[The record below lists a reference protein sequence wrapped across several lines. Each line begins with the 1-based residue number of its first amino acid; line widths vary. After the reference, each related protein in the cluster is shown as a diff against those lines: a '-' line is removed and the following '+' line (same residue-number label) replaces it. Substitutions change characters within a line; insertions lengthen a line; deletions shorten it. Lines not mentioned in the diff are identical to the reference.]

1 MVRRG
6 RGKLLKDGCK
16 MIEGKVME
24 KLGQDY
30 LEKRN
35 EETFIRV
42 DDTLAITVSTFISMF
57 GDSEMTYSSL
67 AENENT
73 TEAWLKIFK
82 RWNEEGILPD

>member
-1 MVRRG
+1 
-6 RGKLLKDGCK
+6 
-16 MIEGKVME
+16 MIKGTVME

-42 DDTLAITVSTFISMF
+42 DDTLAITVSTFVSMF

-67 AENENT
+67 AVNENT
-73 TEAWLKIFK
+73 TDAWLEIFK